1 MNLATEQYTAQAS
14 RWPAEGQHI
23 LAHCDDETIIVYQ
36 AWRDSIADFAVAH
49 GYYGGRDY
57 SYRRMSWIKPN
68 FLWMMYRSAWATS
81 PGKQRILAM
90 RLKQTFF
97 DELLA
102 QSVQSSWHEDRYP
115 THEAWK
121 AALSE
126 SSVRLQWDPD
136 HDPTGEKLPRRAVQL
151 GLRNDIL
158 EAYGKREILEIIEM
172 TNFIAEQRQHV
183 AAEGSK
189 GLQTPVEHV
198 YVPGDPA
205 IAARLGLDSVSQ
217 SLGSQAS

>member
-1 MNLATEQYTAQAS
+1 MNLATESYTAQVA
-14 RWPAEGQHI
+14 RWPAGGRHI
-23 LAHCDDETIIVYQ
+23 LAHGDDETIIIYQ
-36 AWRDSIADFAVAH
+36 AWRDSIANFAVAH
-49 GYYGGRDY
+49 GYYGGQDY

-68 FLWMMYRSAWATS
+68 FLWMMYRSAWGTC
-81 PGKQRILAM
+81 PGQRRILAM
-90 RLKQTFF
+90 RLKRTFF
-97 DELLA
+97 DEVLA
-102 QSVQSSWHEDRYP
+102 LSVQSSWHEGRYP

-121 AALSE
+121 AALAE

-172 TNFIAEQRQHV
+172 TDFIAQQRQH
-183 AAEGSK
+183 AAVEGFK

-205 IAARLGLDSVSQ
+205 IATSLGLDSVSQ
-217 SLGSQAS
+217 SPGS